1 MHTFFSVAFA
11 LAFVSDQKVYIDV
24 DDMKHLAS
32 GQGRKHRV
40 DEIILPQKA
49 YKGGGLC
56 LRVYMHYAICVF
68 LLVIL

>member
-1 MHTFFSVAFA
+1 MHTFFSVTFA

-56 LRVYMHYAICVF
+56 HYCEYELFIQS
-68 LLVIL
+68 II